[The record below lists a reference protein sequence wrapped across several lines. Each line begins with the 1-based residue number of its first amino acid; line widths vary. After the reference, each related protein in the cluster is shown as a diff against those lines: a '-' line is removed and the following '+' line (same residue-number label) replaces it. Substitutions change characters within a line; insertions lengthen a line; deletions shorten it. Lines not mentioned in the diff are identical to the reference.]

1 MAQSMRPS
9 TRVSSRGPRH
19 SPPFILGVSC
29 FFHDAAACLMQGGR
43 VVAAAQE
50 ERFSRRKNDP
60 EFPLQ
65 AIEYCL
71 SEAGIG
77 VDDIHCVGFYEK
89 PLLRFLRLLRTY
101 IDNFPRGFP
110 SYRKAM
116 GLWLK
121 QKRWIPR
128 FLRRELGYDGE
139 IYYIDHHLSHAAS
152 AFYFSPFERAAILT
166 VDGVGEW
173 ATTTL
178 GTGEGHEVRVDR
190 EIHFP
195 HSLGLLYSAF
205 TQYLGFEVNEGEYK
219 VMGLAPYGQPRYARE
234 LDEVIQVDG
243 SGIFSLNR
251 RYFSFEYELEMINRK
266 FETLFGLSRRK
277 PETPLLPAHRN
288 IAASVQKKLEEALLH
303 LAQRAHALAGFSDLV
318 LAGGVAL
325 NCVANSRIL
334 REGPFQRIFV
344 QPAAGDA
351 GGAMG
356 VAAFLA
362 HGLDSKCPR
371 EPLRHV
377 YLGPGFETFEI
388 KSFLSQEGCP
398 FQEYEEPKLL
408 EETAR
413 LLAEGKVVGWFQ
425 GRMEWGPRALG
436 NRSILADPRREDMK
450 DILNQKVKWREPFRP
465 FAPAIVLEEGP
476 AYFEMDGASP
486 FMLFTYP
493 VKRPQDIPAVTHVDG
508 SSRVQTVAEEEN
520 PRFYKLLKA
529 FQHVAGVP
537 VLINTSFN
545 LRGEPIVCT
554 PVEAYDS
561 FMKTDIDVLVLDRFI
576 IKKREDL

>member
-1 MAQSMRPS
+1 MFAASIVLVVAFAFWELRNPHPMFDFKYLRNPRFSVGSMAIGISFFALFGFIFGATQYLQFVKGFSPLEAGAAILPAGFGMVIGAGSSHRLVTRIGTKLTVVWGMSLLTLMLSLMLLFQPDTPYIFFGGFVLITTYAMGNIMAPS
-9 TRVSSRGPRH
+9 TDSVMGAVSE
-19 SPPFILGVSC
+19 
-29 FFHDAAACLMQGGR
+29 A
-43 VVAAAQE
+43 
-50 ERFSRRKNDP
+50 K
-60 EFPLQ
+60 
-65 AIEYCL
+65 
-71 SEAGIG
+71 AGIG
-77 VDDIHCVGFYEK
+77 
-89 PLLRFLRLLRTY
+89 
-101 IDNFPRGFP
+101 
-110 SYRKAM
+110 SAM
-116 GLWLK
+116 N
-121 QKRWIPR
+121 
-128 FLRRELGYDGE
+128 D
-139 IYYIDHHLSHAAS
+139 
-152 AFYFSPFERAAILT
+152 
-166 VDGVGEW
+166 V
-173 ATTTL
+173 
-178 GTGEGHEVRVDR
+178 
-190 EIHFP
+190 
-195 HSLGLLYSAF
+195 
-205 TQYLGFEVNEGEYK
+205 
-219 VMGLAPYGQPRYARE
+219 ARP
-234 LDEVIQVDG
+234 
-243 SGIFSLNR
+243 
-251 RYFSFEYELEMINRK
+251 
-266 FETLFGLSRRK
+266 T
-277 PETPLLPAHRN
+277 
-288 IAASVQKKLEEALLH
+288 
-303 LAQRAHALAGFSDLV
+303 
-318 LAGGVAL
+318 
-325 NCVANSRIL
+325 
-334 REGPFQRIFV
+334 
-344 QPAAGDA
+344 